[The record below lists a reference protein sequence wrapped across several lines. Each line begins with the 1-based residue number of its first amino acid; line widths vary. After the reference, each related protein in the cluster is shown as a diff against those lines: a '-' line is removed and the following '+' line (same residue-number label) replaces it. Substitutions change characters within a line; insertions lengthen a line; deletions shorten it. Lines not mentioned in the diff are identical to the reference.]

1 VQEEPENAGAWFFM
15 EPRLRKLLGKELP
28 VRYVGKP
35 ARPAPSQGSS
45 GFHKREHGQLIL
57 SAFREDGLGEVEG
70 AVRGTQGR
78 APGRSD

>member
-35 ARPAPSQGSS
+35 ARPAPSQGSA
-45 GFHKREHGQLIL
+45 GFHKREHERLVL
-57 SAFREDGLGEVEG
+57 SVFREG
-70 AVRGTQGR
+70 
-78 APGRSD
+78 S